1 MNSLFQKLSA
11 PAVAL
16 SLFAG
21 PGIVCAA
28 DDSALAESEASLI
41 EALQKVGALRT
52 ELQKVASQKDLLA
65 RALAEA
71 NRQPVPSVSSDE
83 ALGTASLSEG
93 STGLE
98 QRLLAAVNDL
108 RVVEGENQ
116 ALRGHLN
123 RIANAAS
130 SYISGN
136 PDAEFALRSEI
147 ESSVSFLGSEW
158 TPEKAIAE
166 LTGMRAGEVA
176 ARDIKIVGVRPE
188 LGLVV
193 LGNGTS
199 SGLRPGMPLVIE
211 RNGETIA
218 TATLIEARKSLAGA
232 VLTGASLEDAAVTVG
247 DIAQLATSESII
259 GR

>member
-1 MNSLFQKLSA
+1 MKPLFQKLSA

-21 PGIVCAA
+21 SGIVCAA

-41 EALQKVGALRT
+41 KALQKAGALRA
-52 ELQKVASQKDLLA
+52 ELQKVEGQKDALV
-65 RALAEA
+65 RALAETK
-71 NRQPVPSVSSDE
+71 RLPEPKISDDE
-83 ALGTASLSEG
+83 AFGTASLSEG
-93 STGLE
+93 ATGIG

-147 ESSVSFLGSEW
+147 ESSVSFLGTEW

-176 ARDIKIVGVRPE
+176 ARNIEIVGVRPE
-188 LGLVV
+188 LGLIV

-211 RNGETIA
+211 RNGEAIA

-247 DIAQLATSESII
+247 DIAQLATSDSVI